1 MIANLNQ
8 KLNLYSDDL
17 YELYEDFCDH
27 ITDHT
32 CNFNEGTESY
42 ELLKAGEV
50 VSLGELD
57 KFNKVEL
64 QAVSNVEI
72 EAGQRSNELESSL
85 AASTAAFGTLG
96 ECIHSSYLLH
106 VTMQEDIQIDVIWA
120 RVIADN
126 SFSVIGMYWEDDG
139 AMSLDGEINYEP
151 ADNPNWEEILHVMGL
166 GQNPYESH

>member
-8 KLNLYSDDL
+8 KLNLYSDEL

-32 CNFNEGTESY
+32 CNFNESTESY
-42 ELLKAGEV
+42 ELLEAGEV

-57 KFNKVEL
+57 KLNKVEL
-64 QAVSNVEI
+64 QAVSNVKI
-72 EAGQRSNELESSL
+72 EAGQRSDELESSL
-85 AASTAAFGTLG
+85 AASIAALGTLG

-106 VTMQEDIQIDVIWA
+106 VTMQEDIQIDIIWA
-120 RVIADN
+120 KVIADN

-151 ADNPNWEEILHVMGL
+151 SDNPNWEEILHVMGL
-166 GQNPYESH
+166 SI